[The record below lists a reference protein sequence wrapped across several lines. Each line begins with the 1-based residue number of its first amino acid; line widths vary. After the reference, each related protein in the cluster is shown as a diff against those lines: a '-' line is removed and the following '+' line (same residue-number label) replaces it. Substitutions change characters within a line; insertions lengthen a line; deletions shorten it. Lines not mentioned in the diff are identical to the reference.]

1 MIVPS
6 RNKGTTTMP
15 QPLNLTRRQCLSGFA
30 ALAVVPSVAR
40 AGLPYPVGQT
50 IKIVVSYAP
59 GGTSDV
65 VGRIVADRLTDKW
78 DTPVIVE
85 NVSGANGNLGNDRVA
100 RGTADGTQLLIMT
113 ANLVTNEFLYPRL
126 TYDPGRDL
134 VPISCVAR
142 LPNLLVVRKN
152 LPVRSVAELIDY
164 AKANP
169 AKLNY
174 GSPGIGSTPHLSA
187 EIFKRMTG
195 IEAAAVGYRGSG
207 PALNDLA
214 AGNID
219 LMFDNITAAINLVRG
234 GQLKGLAVS
243 SAERTPLAPEFPAVA
258 ETVPGFDVSTFHGIG
273 VRAGTPSEIIGKIEK
288 DVIALAAEPAVKE
301 RLASVVAE
309 TIPTRSVPS
318 TILGFCIRRR
328 GAIARPSHS

>member
-1 MIVPS
+1 
-6 RNKGTTTMP
+6 MP

-40 AGLPYPVGQT
+40 AVLPYPVGQT

-169 AKLNY
+169 GKLNY

-207 PALNDLA
+207 PALNDLT

-309 TIPTRSVPS
+309 TVGSTSAEFTRFLAQERERWGKII
-318 TILGFCIRRR
+318 TEFAIRVE
-328 GAIARPSHS
+328 

>member
-1 MIVPS
+1 
-6 RNKGTTTMP
+6 MP

-40 AGLPYPVGQT
+40 AVLPYPVGQT

-169 AKLNY
+169 GKLNY

-309 TIPTRSVPS
+309 TVGSTSAEFTRFLAQERERWGKII
-318 TILGFCIRRR
+318 TEFAIRVE
-328 GAIARPSHS
+328 